1 MDQRNLETFFT
12 YRTLGLFARKI
23 VITGILVFITG
34 CASGFTTLAPN
45 PPEASQKLGPASGKA
60 CGSMLIGPTIYNF
73 IPIMLD
79 SRMER
84 AYQSALNEVPGSTAL
99 VNVTMHEDWYWWVI
113 GTTRCV
119 TITGEAI
126 R

>member
-1 MDQRNLETFFT
+1 MMI
-12 YRTLGLFARKI
+12 A
-23 VITGILVFITG
+23 GILILFTG
-34 CASGFTTLAPN
+34 CASGFTTLAPI
-45 PPEASQKLGPASGKA
+45 PSEASQKLGPASGKA
-60 CGSMLIGPTIYNF
+60 CGTILIGPTLYNF

-84 AYQSALNEVPGSTAL
+84 AYQAALNEVPGSTAL
-99 VNVTMHEDWYWWVI
+99 VNVTMHEDWFWWVI